1 MCDMRMLLSGLLIGA
16 LTLPVSA
23 VAQEKVR
30 FPWHPGWAS
39 QFDDANTSGELVARL
54 FRPVDAPKAP
64 FVVFMHGCGGLQLE
78 RVSHWAKFFTQHG
91 VGFLMVDSFSTRN
104 VKSVCD
110 NPPLE
115 WIKRRA
121 DDAASA
127 LAWLTMQPYVK
138 SDRVAIMGQS
148 QGGAALLFALSE
160 GAGTTGAFV
169 AGLAMYP
176 PCIRA
181 LNNNLHLA
189 KPVLVLIGSEDT
201 LTPPADCEALQ
212 ARQPDKGKLDLIVY
226 PGAAHEFDNPVGSYL
241 FLGKYKAG
249 ENPAARAK
257 AQARVA
263 RWIKTVFQQ

>member
-1 MCDMRMLLSGLLIGA
+1 MRGMRTLLSGLLVGA
-16 LTLPVSA
+16 LSAPVSA
-23 VAQEKVR
+23 VAQERVR
-30 FPWHPGWAS
+30 LPWHPGWVS

-54 FRPVDAPKAP
+54 FRPVDVAKAP
-64 FVVFMHGCGGLQLE
+64 FVIFMHGCGGLQLE
-78 RVSHWAKFFTQHG
+78 RVSHWAKFFTQRG

-121 DDAASA
+121 DDAVSA
-127 LAWLTMQPYVK
+127 LTWLTVQPYVK

-148 QGGAALLFALSE
+148 QGGTALLFALSE
-160 GAGTTGAFV
+160 EAGTRDAFV

-176 PCIRA
+176 ACVRA
-181 LNNNLHLA
+181 LNNDLHLA
-189 KPVLVLIGSEDT
+189 KPVLVLIGSEDN
-201 LTPPADCEALQ
+201 LTPPADCEMLQ

-226 PGAAHEFDNPVGSYL
+226 PGAAHEFDNPVRSYL

-249 ENPAARAK
+249 EHPAARAE

-263 RWIKTVFQQ
+263 QWIKTVFQQ

>member
-1 MCDMRMLLSGLLIGA
+1 MPGMRTLLAGLLIGA
-16 LTLPVSA
+16 LSVPVSA

-30 FPWHPGWAS
+30 FPWHSGWIG
-39 QFDDANTSGELVARL
+39 QFDAAKTSGELVARL

-78 RVSHWAKFFTQHG
+78 RVSHWAKFFTQRG
-91 VGFLMVDSFSTRN
+91 VGFMMVDSFSTRN

-148 QGGAALLFALSE
+148 QGGTAMLFALSG
-160 GAGTTGAFV
+160 GAGTTDAFV

-176 PCIRA
+176 ACIRA
-181 LNNNLHLA
+181 LNNNLRLS
-189 KPVLVLIGSEDT
+189 KPVLVLIGSKDT

-212 ARQPDKGKLDLIVY
+212 ARQTDKGKLDLIVY
-226 PGAAHEFDNPVGSYL
+226 PGAAHEFDNPVRSFL
-241 FLGKYKAG
+241 FLGKYRDG
-249 ENPAARAK
+249 EDPTSRAK

-263 RWIKTVFQQ
+263 QWIEMVLK